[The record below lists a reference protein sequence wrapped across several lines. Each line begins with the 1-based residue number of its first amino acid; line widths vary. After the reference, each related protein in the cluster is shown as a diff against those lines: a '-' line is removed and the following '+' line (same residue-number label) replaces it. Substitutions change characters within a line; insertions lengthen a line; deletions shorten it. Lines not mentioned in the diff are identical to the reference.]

1 MCVLSVY
8 IDTLCKQKYLYFEM
22 LAVSD
27 LPILCLML
35 QLYARYGFL
44 SYGFV
49 MAPLKIKIK
58 SPSED
63 HWKLSSF

>member
-8 IDTLCKQKYLYFEM
+8 GDTLCKQKYLYFEM

-35 QLYARYGFL
+35 QMYVRYGLL
-44 SYGFV
+44 S
-49 MAPLKIKIK
+49 
-58 SPSED
+58 
-63 HWKLSSF
+63 